1 MSKSMKFWSSTAICP
16 YKTKV
21 TKGNEGHY
29 ISIGDNSGTLR
40 LMTLPKH
47 LWEPTDLALE
57 DLQAFI
63 DAEIAKKQEK
73 ERLKNDREK
82 TRRLRFKKT
91 IDEELEE
98 DTKVVEPD
106 EEYLIFYFQREK
118 QVMSGLYGSDW
129 RSYLKHPEWPRED
142 YQVAGS
148 RRSSSTTNTSALST
162 TRKSSIVQ
170 AMKGKAGTI
179 APFLKPGA
187 PSYQWLTHCYLFQ
200 YTFLIFFHGI
210 TYNNFVCVV
219 WSSKAT
225 TLGIFDAQNLNLVLL
240 VHLLQKDES

>member
-1 MSKSMKFWSSTAICP
+1 MVSFFKTFLNSQVLFYVDISHLKAICP

-21 TKGNEGHY
+21 TKGNDGHY

-47 LWEPTDLALE
+47 LWEPTDLSLE

-106 EEYLIFYFQREK
+106 DEYLIFYFQRER
-118 QVMSGLYGSDW
+118 QVLSSLYGSDW

-142 YQVAGS
+142 YEVQGS
-148 RRSSSTTNTSALST
+148 RRSSSTTTSALST
-162 TRKSSIVQ
+162 TRKASIVSSMTGR
-170 AMKGKAGTI
+170 ARNVA
-179 APFLKPGA
+179 AFLKPGSGGA
-187 PSYQWLTHCYLFQ
+187 NPFSWFISTRCPNKF
-200 YTFLIFFHGI
+200 
-210 TYNNFVCVV
+210 
-219 WSSKAT
+219 
-225 TLGIFDAQNLNLVLL
+225 
-240 VHLLQKDES
+240 